1 MPTTIRRDMSPTLK
15 LDRITPAGSG
25 TKERIN
31 KNSATGSVV
40 KMIRIIEGLWRVCET
55 EDFRSV

>member
-1 MPTTIRRDMSPTLK
+1 MKWLCFGGRK
-15 LDRITPAGSG
+15 Q

-31 KNSATGSVV
+31 KNNATGSVV

-55 EDFRSV
+55 VNVSRASEETSTTSE